1 MKDERGT
8 MRSNEGTGKD
18 GGGWTMRNGERAMKD
33 GRGCSRTY
41 GGGTD
46 SPAADGWFARRV
58 A

>member
-1 MKDERGT
+1 

-18 GGGWTMRNGERAMKD
+18 SGGWTMRSGGRAEKD
-33 GRGCSRTY
+33 GRGYSRTC

-46 SPAADGWFARRV
+46 SPAADGRFARRG

>member
-1 MKDERGT
+1 MKDSEGWTIRNEEKT
-8 MRSNEGTGKD
+8 MRS
-18 GGGWTMRNGERAMKD
+18 GERAGKD

-46 SPAADGWFARRV
+46 SPAADGRFARRG